1 MRHFILK
8 IILSKPIDSFVIS
21 ISKKAFYA
29 NAFGYRKAHFQ
40 KYQVGS
46 DSIVFVSTSLVSY
59 IVSPCSTM
67 EKAIVWKQV
76 SKYPESVWSK
86 SDLSIRESHYESA

>member
-40 KYQVGS
+40 EYQVGS
-46 DSIVFVSTSLVSY
+46 DSIKFVSSSTVSDIMRPGTY
-59 IVSPCSTM
+59 M
-67 EKAIVWKQV
+67 KQLIVWEQV
-76 SKYPESVWSK
+76 SKYPERVRVRAPY
-86 SDLSIRESHYESA
+86 DQTIV